1 MQKLRFLSVA
11 VSMAMASL
19 IDTKKVT
26 KDFLESEID
35 KVEYNRLGGT
45 LTHCTI
51 YTHDG
56 FTFTGESACV
66 DPEQFNEEIGRLIA
80 YKVAFDKMYPHYG
93 FLLNFI
99 QRHKNQSEKEDDAE
113 ENQMLTFGDAIEQ
126 LKLGKTVARQ
136 GWNGKGMFLFVVKGA
151 TVTKAI
157 EDCYGDPSKKGVHT
171 ALDAIYMHTVQ
182 GNLVP
187 WLASQ
192 TDMLSEDWQV
202 VNA

>member
-1 MQKLRFLSVA
+1 MKRLRHLSIA
-11 VSMAMASL
+11 VSMAIAAMFDA
-19 IDTKKVT
+19 KRVT
-26 KDFLESEID
+26 KEFLESEID
-35 KVEYNRLGGT
+35 KVEYTRIGGT
-45 LTHCTI
+45 LTHCII

-56 FTFTGESACV
+56 FAFTGESACV
-66 DPEQFNEEIGRLIA
+66 DPAQFDEEIGKQIA
-80 YKVAFDKMYPHYG
+80 YKVAFDKMYMPYG
-93 FLLNFI
+93 FWL
-99 QRHKNQSEKEDDAE
+99 HKTLQHQNQAEDG
-113 ENQMLTFGDAIEQ
+113 ENKTESQQLTFGNAIEQ

-151 TVTKAI
+151 TVTEAI
-157 EDCYGDPSKKGVHT
+157 EDCYGDPAKKGVHT

-182 GNLVP
+182 GDLVP